1 MRISFHSIAAAVI
14 LIFAQLEGAVAQ
26 ELDPW
31 GGFRSAEASE
41 SEAVAPPATS
51 GEEAAD
57 DADIT
62 GSVQPVANEA
72 PVDTTDPLAD
82 IAAAPL
88 RRTSPE
94 IGPYDALGIRAGS
107 FILYPSLETTVGYST
122 NATGSAGGAE
132 SGFGSVTPELRIQSD
147 WARHETTLTLRG
159 SYEDFTEDSIDEQP
173 TASVEGTARLDL
185 AEGWEANL
193 AAGYNY
199 TTQSVS
205 DPNFPAGVDQPPGV
219 HGLTS
224 SAELRGG
231 MGRNVFEFETDLS
244 RTIYEDGTSG
254 GAEVDQG
261 DRTNTEIGG
270 RLRYG
275 FAVSPV
281 LMPFVEGEAA
291 RRIYDRKVDNGG
303 IERSAWIYGIRGGI
317 AYRSDPVLSG
327 EVAVGYA
334 IADVDDPALSSI
346 EALTFDG
353 SLVWSPTEL
362 TTVTFSGSTEVNP
375 GTDPSSSGSVL
386 YAAAVDVAYLC
397 RENVTIDAL
406 ANVSHERF
414 EGTGQEDTTYQLGLG
429 ATWRLNRS
437 VHLTG
442 GYIHEWLD
450 SSDSTRDYQSDS
462 VRLTLRLQR

>member
-1 MRISFHSIAAAVI
+1 
-14 LIFAQLEGAVAQ
+14 
-26 ELDPW
+26 
-31 GGFRSAEASE
+31 
-41 SEAVAPPATS
+41 
-51 GEEAAD
+51 
-57 DADIT
+57 
-62 GSVQPVANEA
+62 
-72 PVDTTDPLAD
+72 
-82 IAAAPL
+82 
-88 RRTSPE
+88 
-94 IGPYDALGIRAGS
+94 
-107 FILYPSLETTVGYST
+107 
-122 NATGSAGGAE
+122 
-132 SGFGSVTPELRIQSD
+132 VTPELRIQSD

-159 SYEDFTEDSIDEQP
+159 SYEDFTEGSIDEQP
-173 TASVEGTARLDL
+173 TASVDGTARLDL

-193 AAGYNY
+193 AAGYNFA
-199 TTQSVS
+199 TQSIS
-205 DPNFPAGVDQPPGV
+205 DPNFPAGVDKPPGV
-219 HGLTS
+219 HSLTS

-231 MGRNVFEFETDLS
+231 MGRNVVELETNLD

-254 GAEVDQG
+254 GLEVDQG

-291 RRIYDRKVDNGG
+291 RRIYDRKVDNNG

-317 AYRSDPVLSG
+317 AYQSDPVLSG
-327 EVAVGYA
+327 EIAVGYA
-334 IADVDDPALSSI
+334 WAETDDPSLSAI

-362 TTVTFSGSTEVNP
+362 TTVTFTGSTEVNP
-375 GTDPSSSGSVL
+375 GTDPASSGSVL
-386 YAAAVDVAYLC
+386 YAAAVDVAYLW
-397 RENVTIDAL
+397 RENVTLDAL

-414 EGTGQEDTTYQLGLG
+414 QGTDQEDTTYQLGLG

-450 SSDSTRDYQSDS
+450 SSDPTRDYESDS